1 MRIAN
6 LSNVLCLPMC
16 VRLVQQKMKE
26 RTTRKRLW
34 IVVDPTP
41 QLAVLVKV
49 ASSVV
54 TVNPSIAT
62 QTVYVCRR
70 LAVIQSKIPMNPVWI
85 VAGPDVRVVW
95 MAIHAPLMVTVLI
108 CSVDTTSR
116 QRVNQQ
122 IVVMAFLMVMKRVL
136 MEEGVVGLLVQ
147 MVPLAMGTTI
157 ALMENVKAMFV

>member
-1 MRIAN
+1 
-6 LSNVLCLPMC
+6 
-16 VRLVQQKMKE
+16 
-26 RTTRKRLW
+26 
-34 IVVDPTP
+34 
-41 QLAVLVKV
+41 
-49 ASSVV
+49 
-54 TVNPSIAT
+54 
-62 QTVYVCRR
+62 
-70 LAVIQSKIPMNPVWI
+70 VIQSKIPMNPVWI

>member
-1 MRIAN
+1 M
-6 LSNVLCLPMC
+6 
-16 VRLVQQKMKE
+16 
-26 RTTRKRLW
+26 W

-54 TVNPSIAT
+54 TVNRSIAT

-122 IVVMAFLMVMKRVL
+122 IVVMVFLMVMKRVL
-136 MEEGVVGLLVQ
+136 KAVRHVWDKKD
-147 MVPLAMGTTI
+147 MVPKWGEQLQADVDSLCFGERSHLDRQKSDLHESD
-157 ALMENVKAMFV
+157 ALYGAKIIRGVWLD